1 MDRIKRLNEKIS
13 DADSYETITINKYIS
28 INSRL
33 HFFKAIKHLKNDSLP
48 YLNTAFPFYHLKI
61 PSQRP
66 PQCCKLCL
74 ETTKNK
80 RGSNQAKISLFPNL
94 KSGYLYYKSQQKLNK
109 SKTLLT

>member
-1 MDRIKRLNEKIS
+1 MDRIKRLNEEIS
-13 DADSYETITINKYIS
+13 DADSYETIKINKYIL

-66 PQCCKLCL
+66 P
-74 ETTKNK
+74 
-80 RGSNQAKISLFPNL
+80 
-94 KSGYLYYKSQQKLNK
+94 
-109 SKTLLT
+109 